1 VTGTAT
7 AVDVR
12 GLATPP
18 GPRLPVGLQSLLF
31 ARYRHRWLP
40 QLRRRYGDTFS
51 IRIAPYNRH
60 MVVISQPED
69 IRGVFSGQA
78 SVFHAG
84 EGNAI
89 LGPVM
94 GEHSVLLLDEAAHLR
109 VRRLLMPAFHGASLP
124 GYQHLIRQLTRD
136 ELARWPAGAE
146 FRVHD
151 RTTALTLEIILQ
163 VVFGVTDSARLAE
176 LRPVVEQVVNISP
189 LTMLGWF
196 YPRLRT
202 KWPWRR
208 FFQIQR
214 DLDRLLYAE
223 IAERRVASDLDT
235 RTDVLSQLL
244 RNSGVSAADG
254 RPGLSDAELRDNL
267 ITLLL
272 AGHETTATA
281 LAWACHELARNPD
294 VQRAAHRAADA
305 NDEEYLEAV
314 AKEAMR
320 LHPVIYEVAR
330 RVTEP
335 VAVGG
340 YRVPAGATVLPA
352 IGLVQSDPRA
362 HRTPGRFDPNRFL
375 GEQPAANTWIPFGG
389 GVRRCLGAGFSLLEA
404 TVVLG
409 ELLRRFEL
417 VPLRS
422 VAEPARPRNITL
434 APGRGATVR
443 LLPRTGRTAGRSGE
457 DRGPV
462 RTAGR

>member
-1 VTGTAT
+1 MSEIAS
-7 AVDVR
+7 ARVDR
-12 GLATPP
+12 W
-18 GPRLPVGLQSLLF
+18 PVG
-31 ARYRHRWLP
+31 
-40 QLRRRYGDTFS
+40 
-51 IRIAPYNRH
+51 
-60 MVVISQPED
+60 
-69 IRGVFSGQA
+69 
-78 SVFHAG
+78 
-84 EGNAI
+84 
-89 LGPVM
+89 
-94 GEHSVLLLDEAAHLR
+94 
-109 VRRLLMPAFHGASLP
+109 VRLRLLPRM
-124 GYQHLIRQLTRD
+124 Q
-136 ELARWPAGAE
+136 E
-146 FRVHD
+146 
-151 RTTALTLEIILQ
+151 LTLEIILQ

-214 DLDRLLYAE
+214 DLDRLLYAQIAERRAE
-223 IAERRVASDLDT
+223 IAERRVASDLST

-244 RNSGVSAADG
+244 RNSSVSAADG
-254 RPGLSDAELRDNL
+254 QPGLSDAELRDNL

-417 VPLRS
+417 VPVRT

-443 LLPRTGRTAGRSGE
+443 LRPRTGTSGC
-457 DRGPV
+457 
-462 RTAGR
+462 